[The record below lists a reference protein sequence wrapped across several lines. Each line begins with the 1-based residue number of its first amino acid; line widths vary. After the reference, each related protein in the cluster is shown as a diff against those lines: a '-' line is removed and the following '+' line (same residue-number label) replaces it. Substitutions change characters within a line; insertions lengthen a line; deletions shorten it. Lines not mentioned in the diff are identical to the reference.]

1 MYSMEYTAKF
11 SRSNPHSHSHSHS
24 ELTVSPVAVRKER
37 SHEISSVKRGELL
50 GFALAEPEAA

>member
-11 SRSNPHSHSHSHS
+11 SRSNPDSHSHS